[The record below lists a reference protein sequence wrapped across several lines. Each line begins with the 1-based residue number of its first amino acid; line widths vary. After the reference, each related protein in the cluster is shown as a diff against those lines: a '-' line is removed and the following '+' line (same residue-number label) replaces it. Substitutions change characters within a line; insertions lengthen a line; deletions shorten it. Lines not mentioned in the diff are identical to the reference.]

1 MTAEAETDRAYPRV
15 GEVFELALDGAAP
28 ENQPLEMVESFGYN
42 PAGWSHNGPTVSGQ
56 KTRRFKLVQ
65 VGYCSNMEKVKVKV
79 GTEGAFPEGQWIN
92 AFKAAFPEPDGQ
104 GPVGIPDA
112 SWIDS
117 GGRANYPYILAFG
130 LMQFNYAGHIRIED
144 WRWLVAVE

>member
-1 MTAEAETDRAYPRV
+1 M
-15 GEVFELALDGAAP
+15 AP
-28 ENQPLEMVESFGYN
+28 PFQ
-42 PAGWSHNGPTVSGQ
+42 GQ

>member
-1 MTAEAETDRAYPRV
+1 MTAEPAAGRAYPRV
-15 GEVFELALDGAAP
+15 GEVFELTLDGAAP

-56 KTRRFKLVQ
+56 KTRRLKLVQ

-79 GTEGAFPEGQWIN
+79 GAEGAFPEGQWIN
-92 AFKAAFPEPDGQ
+92 AFKAAYPEPDGQ
-104 GPVGIPDA
+104 GPIGIPDA

-130 LMQFNYAGHIRIED
+130 LMQFNYAGHIRGED
-144 WRWLVAVE
+144 WRWLAAVD